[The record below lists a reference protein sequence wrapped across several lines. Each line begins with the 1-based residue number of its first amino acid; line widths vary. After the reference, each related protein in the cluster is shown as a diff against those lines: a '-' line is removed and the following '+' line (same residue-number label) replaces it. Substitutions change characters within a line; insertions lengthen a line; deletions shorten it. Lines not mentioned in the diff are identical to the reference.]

1 MRALRWIVG
10 IALIF
15 LLVMWAGTLVHEVGH
30 ALVAMAY
37 GARVTEMNVVGL
49 TLFPKLRVHY
59 ELGRFGYVAFDRGLP
74 FRQDTIMRMAGS
86 LSTLALALTAQITLW
101 LGPLR
106 QTGPRLLVTGFCF
119 SWLDLFLHTTL
130 AVVGWK
136 PMAYAEA
143 YNALMAIGAPDWL
156 VVSAVIG
163 VSALLLA
170 LTGARWFHW
179 SNWSSGFPLSR
190 E

>member
-10 IALIF
+10 IAL
-15 LLVMWAGTLVHEVGH
+15 A
-30 ALVAMAY
+30 
-37 GARVTEMNVVGL
+37 
-49 TLFPKLRVHY
+49 
-59 ELGRFGYVAFDRGLP
+59 
-74 FRQDTIMRMAGS
+74 
-86 LSTLALALTAQITLW
+86 
-101 LGPLR
+101 
-106 QTGPRLLVTGFCF
+106 
-119 SWLDLFLHTTL
+119 LFLHTTL
-130 AVVGWK
+130 AVVGWQ
-136 PMAYAEA
+136 PMTYAEA

-170 LTGARWFHW
+170 LTGARWFQW